1 MSNECEYCLGSG
13 YSDPDLKVICGVCG
27 GKTEWYKSG
36 KTGFLVVVSHEDET
50 LNINNKKCFL
60 DIFESHGDT
69 SFSGIESEIIDI
81 YFCKTAPWTYA
92 RPATKED
99 FILYEDLK

>member
-36 KTGFLVVVSHEDET
+36 KTGFLVVVSNHYDALKIEHGLAFVDVFKE
-50 LNINNKKCFL
+50 FL
-60 DIFESHGDT
+60 PSQRFNQFACRRGHW
-69 SFSGIESEIIDI
+69 
-81 YFCKTAPWTYA
+81 KYA
-92 RPATKED
+92 RPATRED
-99 FILYEDLK
+99 FILYEDIE